1 MHTNTDLADLRVML
15 VEPSSMQGAVIKQ
28 MLLRQGI
35 GEVEHVSTGGQA
47 LELIER
53 QLPDIV
59 ISSFYLKDMAG
70 AELVVSLRKSAL
82 TEGLPFILISSET
95 RPQML
100 EPVRQSGACFI
111 LAKPFT
117 ELQLATALQSVLDY
131 LNPEEE
137 IEIDNVD
144 RLKVLVVDDS
154 LAARRHIRRLL
165 ADIGVDSIVE
175 AENGV
180 QALALLAESGFDL
193 VMTDYNMPE
202 MDGRALTEY
211 IRTQSWQNDV
221 PVLML
226 TSEHDMGR
234 LAAVERAG
242 VSAICDKPFDSRSI
256 HRIIAE
262 ALKDR

>member
-1 MHTNTDLADLRVML
+1 MRNTDLADLRVLL
-15 VEPSSMQGAVIKQ
+15 VEPSAMQANVVKQ
-28 MLLRQGI
+28 MLLQQGI
-35 GEVEHVSTGGQA
+35 VTVDQVSNGADA
-47 LELIER
+47 LEAVER
-53 QLPDIV
+53 QLPDLV

-70 AELVVSLRKSAL
+70 ADLVVALRKNVL
-82 TEGLPFILISSET
+82 TEGVPFVLISSET

-111 LAKPFT
+111 LSKPFT
-117 ELQLATALQSVLDY
+117 VLQLGTALQSVLDY
-131 LNPEEE
+131 LNPEED

-144 RLKVLVVDDS
+144 RLKVLLVDDS
-154 LAARRHIRRLL
+154 MAARRHIRRLL
-165 ADIGVDSIVE
+165 ADIGINNILEAVNGVE
-175 AENGV
+175 A
-180 QALALLAESGFDL
+180 LAILAETTVDL

-211 IRTQSWQNDV
+211 IRTQSWQADV

-262 ALKDR
+262 SLKDR

>member
-1 MHTNTDLADLRVML
+1 MRNTDLADLRVLL
-15 VEPSSMQGAVIKQ
+15 VEPSAMQANVVKQ
-28 MLLRQGI
+28 MLLQQGI
-35 GEVEHVSTGGQA
+35 VATEQFSTGAEA
-47 LELIER
+47 LASIER
-53 QLPDIV
+53 QLPDLV

-70 AELVVSLRKSAL
+70 ADLVVALRKNAL
-82 TEGLPFILISSET
+82 TEGVPFILISSET

-111 LAKPFT
+111 LSKPFT
-117 ELQLATALQSVLDY
+117 LQQLAAALQSVLDY
-131 LNPEEE
+131 LNPEED

-144 RLKVLVVDDS
+144 RLKVLLVDDS
-154 LAARRHIRRLL
+154 MAARRHIRRLL
-165 ADIGVDSIVE
+165 ADIGIVNILEAVNGVE
-175 AENGV
+175 A
-180 QALALLAESGFDL
+180 LTILAETSVDL
-193 VMTDYNMPE
+193 VLTDYNMPE

-211 IRTQSWQNDV
+211 IRTQSWQADV

-256 HRIIAE
+256 HHIIAE

>member
-1 MHTNTDLADLRVML
+1 MRNTDLADLRVLL
-15 VEPSSMQGAVIKQ
+15 VEPSAMQANVVKQ
-28 MLLRQGI
+28 MLLQQGVVAT
-35 GEVEHVSTGGQA
+35 EQFSTGAEA
-47 LELIER
+47 LASIER
-53 QLPDIV
+53 QLPDLV

-70 AELVVSLRKSAL
+70 ADLVVALRKNAL
-82 TEGLPFILISSET
+82 TEGVPFILISSET

-111 LAKPFT
+111 LSKPFT
-117 ELQLATALQSVLDY
+117 LQQLAAALQSVLDY
-131 LNPEEE
+131 LNPEED

-144 RLKVLVVDDS
+144 RLKVLLVDDS
-154 LAARRHIRRLL
+154 MAARRHIRRLL
-165 ADIGVDSIVE
+165 ADIGIVNILEAVNGVE
-175 AENGV
+175 A
-180 QALALLAESGFDL
+180 LTILAETSVDL
-193 VMTDYNMPE
+193 VLTDYNMPE

-211 IRTQSWQNDV
+211 IRTQSWQADV

-256 HRIIAE
+256 HHIIAE